1 MAHTCSMSHPLPSR
15 NNFPFL
21 DAFRHIYQ
29 SLDLKAELANAH
41 TLADNLKIDK
51 LKVTDLFERFE
62 NLLECV
68 IAFAYLFDS
77 LFECTK
83 DIYQAARGYDPTIS
97 NIEALIYQVARGY
110 KLIDQGWRFMD
121 GDDVDDDVDVSIP
134 HNRRIHYNLNITHQ
148 SPKDYN
154 GRSLDDFTGNNRT
167 KCLFRKLGLPR
178 KIVKKLKEMVEAIY
192 DLMNDYYREFSN
204 LCKAFGLE
212 IWTVI
217 DDCHR
222 KNFLNLG
229 LERTLDM
236 SCGMQRS
243 DLIAQYACTGGG
255 VEKYK
260 KFKEEWE
267 RTPTLENEAN
277 LQLQKRENNEWKVTG
292 R

>member
-1 MAHTCSMSHPLPSR
+1 MHFGTY
-15 NNFPFL
+15 
-21 DAFRHIYQ
+21 IK

-110 KLIDQGWRFMD
+110 KLINQGWRFMD

-178 KIVKKLKEMVEAIY
+178 KIVKKLKEMVKAIY

-255 VEKYK
+255 VEKCK